1 MKTMT
6 YILNLTLLVV
16 CTQFAFAADNAD
28 TGGKQMYVSFEDA
41 QAALP
46 DKEYAQDQSHGDNS
60 NGNDAGRDVPDWE
73 DNPGAYEFTATMTA
87 VVLNDGVQL
96 DAADDL
102 LGAFDAEGN
111 NRGIAVNLPAPFGP
125 YEGSNLWEMQ
135 IPIRK

>member
-28 TGGKQMYVSFEDA
+28 TNGKQMYVSFEDA

-60 NGNDAGRDVPDWE
+60 NGNDAGRDVPGWE
-73 DNPGAYEFTATMTA
+73 DNPGAYEHTATMSGG
-87 VVLNDGVQL
+87 VVLNEGVQL
-96 DAADDL
+96 GDAGDILA
-102 LGAFDAEGN
+102 AFDAGLDRVL
-111 NRGIAVNLPAPFGP
+111 RGIVEWTLTSVPPERPGRRP
-125 YEGSNLWEMQ
+125 SQQG
-135 IPIRK
+135 